1 MSAVERPTPATLSK
15 LSGLNELSQ
24 EELASLSNKL
34 EVRHVPKGEVLLE
47 RGSNET
53 TRLYLVQGRLHLRAE
68 DGAMSLVSHE
78 DPSALSPIARLRPS
92 RYEVVA
98 ATNVHYLSVPEDLLE
113 GTDSSLEY
121 NSSLLDAYQVE
132 ETEYS
137 GDEGQENQLTLQ
149 IYEDLNSDQ
158 LLLPSL
164 PDVAI
169 RVGQAINEDYA
180 DSQKVVHIIE
190 NDPTIA
196 AKILKAANSARYG
209 GSQQISRLQ
218 DAIVRIGMNTVHQL
232 VITFALRELFRCNSA
247 HLNKRMREIWE
258 HSRQVGAIAHVLA
271 KHCKNLDPETALL
284 AGLVH
289 DIGSVA
295 VLGYARDF
303 PEINEHPG
311 VLEASMRQLRGQLG
325 NMILVKWQL
334 PAFLAEVASEAEHWQ
349 REHKGA
355 CDYIDLIIIAK
366 LHALIGH
373 HQNQELPEI
382 DQTPA
387 YAKLGFGEGSPESS
401 MQILELARQEIRET
415 LALLG
420 A

>member
-1 MSAVERPTPATLSK
+1 MSAVERPTPATLGK

-24 EELASLSNKL
+24 KKLDSLSDTL
-34 EVRHVPKGEVLLE
+34 EVRHVRKGAVLLE
-47 RGSNET
+47 RGSNDN
-53 TRLYLVQGRLHLRAE
+53 TRLYLVQGRLHLRAA
-68 DGAMSLVSHE
+68 DGAMSLISHE

-98 ATNVHYLSVPEDLLE
+98 ATDVHYLSVPEDLLE
-113 GTDSSLEY
+113 GTDSALEY

-132 ETEYS
+132 ETEFS
-137 GDEGQENQLTLQ
+137 ADEGLENQLTLQ
-149 IYEDLNSDQ
+149 IYEDLNSNQ

-164 PDVAI
+164 PDIAI
-169 RVGQAINEDYA
+169 RVGQAINEEYA

-190 NDPTIA
+190 NDPSIA

-218 DAIVRIGMNTVHQL
+218 DAIVRIGMKTVHQL

-247 HLNKRMREIWE
+247 LLNKKMREIWD
-258 HSRQVGAIAHVLA
+258 HSRHVGAIAHILA
-271 KHCKNLDPETALL
+271 KQCKHLDAETALL

-295 VLGYARDF
+295 VLGYARNF

-311 VLEASMRQLRGQLG
+311 ALEATMRQFRGQLG
-325 NMILVKWQL
+325 NMILAKWQL

-349 REHKGA
+349 REHKGT
-355 CDYIDLIIIAK
+355 CDYVDLVVIAK

-373 HQNQELPEI
+373 HQHQELPEI

-387 YAKLGFGEGSPESS
+387 YAKLGFGEASPESS
-401 MQILELARQEIRET
+401 MQILDQARQEIEET
-415 LALLG
+415 LGLLG